1 MSSYEWIIYERRGV
15 WAAGLRM
22 AIARRG
28 PGTTGTP
35 RIYEVRSLEGLNE
48 RLTAKPD
55 SLALVELHPGNT
67 TQVLSWL
74 ARLPTFHCQ
83 ARFVALVD
91 RSLASPDEANLASP
105 ASHSSRVANV
115 LLEAG
120 ALEIVF
126 SPRQLPRILATAI
139 KHAELW
145 ESRRQTTRLHQ
156 SLTDW
161 AWSLLP
167 WQTE

>member
-1 MSSYEWIIYERRGV
+1 MSNYEWIICERLGV

-35 RIYEVRSLEGLNE
+35 RIYEVRTLEGLNE
-48 RLTAKPD
+48 RLAAKPD
-55 SLALVELHPGNT
+55 SLVLVELHPGNVS
-67 TQVLSWL
+67 QVLSWSAKL
-74 ARLPTFHCQ
+74 ATLHRQ
-83 ARFVALVD
+83 ARFIGLVD
-91 RSLASPDEANLASP
+91 RSLAAPDYGNLGSS
-105 ASHSSRVANV
+105 ASHSSRLVDA

-120 ALEIVF
+120 AREIIF

-145 ESRRQTTRLHQ
+145 ESRRRTTGLHQ
-156 SLTDW
+156 SITAW

-167 WQTE
+167 WQTS